1 MAMEIRFQ
9 KIDGRSAA
17 FRAACAVLLLLAA
30 LGLWATW
37 QMIVNGLHLS
47 GMTQRVPWG
56 LQIIMAVFYI
66 GLSAGSLIVSGLY
79 GVFGKIDYKPFA
91 RLAAYIAMLFLI
103 AGLLSILTDQGRMD
117 RVFKEP
123 FHHFNLRSMFS
134 INPSLYSGHIAL
146 CVLYLYALFKE
157 KPRLTKFSAVT
168 VVCWAICV
176 HSGTAA
182 IFGFVPRELYQ
193 SPLLPASFVAA
204 ALASGAGFMIVTLY
218 ALFKATKRRLDDGLL
233 IWLGKL
239 MRVFIIVVLYLIL
252 IENLHRF
259 YLVESREAALHFL
272 FVGFHGVLFWIGML
286 LIGFIIP
293 LVILYSRRG
302 NMVRWVVFAAA
313 LVVFGVLCERYI
325 IVIPGLAHP
334 ADLFPGMEIMTS
346 PYEEGVATY
355 AVSGYEALQALGVFG
370 AVGLLFLFGLK
381 YMSLVPSEAR
391 VLTETREIPLDT
403 EAGSIRRDS
412 AVPKPVG
419 RTLFR

>member
-1 MAMEIRFQ
+1 MEIRFQ
-9 KIDGRSAA
+9 KVDGTSTAYRTALI
-17 FRAACAVLLLLAA
+17 VLAA
-30 LGLWATW
+30 LALLGLWATW
-37 QMIVNGLHLS
+37 QMMQHGLYLS
-47 GMTQRVPWG
+47 GMNQRVPWG
-56 LQIIMAVFYI
+56 MQIIMAVFYI

-103 AGLLSILTDQGRMD
+103 AGLLSILTDQGRLD

-157 KPRLTKFSAVT
+157 KPRLTKFAAVT
-168 VVCWAICV
+168 VVCWAIGV

-204 ALASGAGFMIVTLY
+204 ALASGAGFMIVLLHV
-218 ALFKATKRRLDDGLL
+218 LFKATRRRLDDGLL

-239 MRVFIIVVLYLIL
+239 MRVFIIVVCYLIL
-252 IENLHRF
+252 VENLHRF
-259 YLVESREAALHFL
+259 YLVESREAAELFL
-272 FVGFHGVLFWIGML
+272 FQGLHGVLFWAGMAT
-286 LIGFIIP
+286 IGFVIP

-302 NMVRWVVFAAA
+302 AELKWVVTAGV

-325 IVIPGLAHP
+325 IVIPGLVHP
-334 ADLFPGMEIMTS
+334 PDLFPGMRIVESDFQEWT
-346 PYEEGVATY
+346 ATY
-355 AVSGYEALQALGVFG
+355 SISGYEALQALGVM
-370 AVGLLFLFGLK
+370 ATWGLLFLLGIK
-381 YMSLVPSEAR
+381 HMSLVPMEAR
-391 VLTETREIPLDT
+391 VLTETREIPIEET
-403 EAGSIRRDS
+403 ETSPPYGVRAKR
-412 AVPKPVG
+412 A
-419 RTLFR
+419 

>member
-1 MAMEIRFQ
+1 MAMEIRFR
-9 KIDGRSAA
+9 KIEGTSTAYRVSLVVL
-17 FRAACAVLLLLAA
+17 AVLVL
-30 LGLWATW
+30 LGLWSTF
-37 QMIVNGLHLS
+37 QMMEHGLYLS
-47 GMTQRVPWG
+47 GMNQRVPWG

-157 KPRLTKFSAVT
+157 KPRLTKFAAVT
-168 VVCWAICV
+168 VVCWAIAV
-176 HSGTAA
+176 HSGTAM

-204 ALASGAGFMIVTLY
+204 ALASGAGFMIVLLHV
-218 ALFKATKRRLDDGLL
+218 LFRATGRRLDDGLL

-239 MRVFIIVVLYLIL
+239 MRVFIIVVCYLIL
-252 IENLHRF
+252 VENLHRY
-259 YLVESREAALHFL
+259 YLMESRDAALHFL
-272 FVGFHGVLFWIGML
+272 FVGTHGVLFWIGML
-286 LIGFIIP
+286 VIGFVIP
-293 LVILYSRRG
+293 LVILYGRWGSR
-302 NMVRWVVFAAA
+302 VKWVVRAGA

-325 IVIPGLAHP
+325 IVLPGLSHP
-334 ADLFPGMEIMTS
+334 PDLFPGMTIVAS
-346 PYEEGVATY
+346 PFNEGVASY
-355 AVSGYEALQALGVFG
+355 SVSGYETLQALGVFG
-370 AVGLLFLFGLK
+370 AVSLLFLLGIK
-381 YMSLVPSEAR
+381 YMGLVPTEAR
-391 VLTETREIPLDT
+391 VLTETREIMLEEEESRVGANRLRNP
-403 EAGSIRRDS
+403 EGAGAS
-412 AVPKPVG
+412 G
-419 RTLFR
+419 